1 MDVNTRRL
9 RYLVTVAEE
18 LHFGRA
24 AERHFIAQQAMSRQ
38 IRDLEEQVG
47 ASLLERTTRRVALTP
62 AGASLLQAAR
72 DLLAALD
79 EGVDTARALSRTSA
93 GMLRIGFRF
102 SAALELTAPI
112 LAALDRDHPGIE
124 VELRELDFRT
134 PVRTYDNGSFDV
146 AILRSPIDLVES
158 EADGSEIEI
167 VPLLREPRV
176 AAIGERHPLGSAE
189 QVTLAD
195 LGNVP
200 IVVGDF
206 SDDAWLRYWTL
217 EEERGEPPV
226 QVVRASSQG
235 QEWQLVATG
244 RACAVTVASAARYM
258 PYAGVKYIPIVMS
271 TVSASDCLRGTGIRG
286 RAGFRG
292 YRLGGERGGAR
303 VGEAD
308 RGPVLLV
315 VVAAHPPRK
324 TRESIRHDARCPVIA
339 FRIDADDS
347 RRYNETP
354 PF

>member
-1 MDVNTRRL
+1 MPRCSS
-9 RYLVTVAEE
+9 
-18 LHFGRA
+18 G
-24 AERHFIAQQAMSRQ
+24 
-38 IRDLEEQVG
+38 
-47 ASLLERTTRRVALTP
+47 TTRRVALTP
-62 AGASLLQAAR
+62 AGASLLQAGR

-93 GMLRIGFRF
+93 CMLRIGFRF

-146 AILRSPIDLVES
+146 AILRSPRFDLVVY

-217 EEERGEPPV
+217 EEERVEPPV
-226 QVVRASSQG
+226 QAVRASSQG
-235 QEWQLVATG
+235 EELQLVATG

-258 PYAGVKYIPIVMS
+258 PYAGVKYIPIADVDPCLLAI
-271 TVSASDCLRGTGIRG
+271 VFEELGSAAEQAFVDTALAVR
-286 RAGFRG
+286 
-292 YRLGGERGGAR
+292 
-303 VGEAD
+303 EAE
-308 RGPVLLV
+308 PELV
-315 VVAAHPPRK
+315 K
-324 TRESIRHDARCPVIA
+324 LIED
-339 FRIDADDS
+339 
-347 RRYNETP
+347 
-354 PF
+354 PFS